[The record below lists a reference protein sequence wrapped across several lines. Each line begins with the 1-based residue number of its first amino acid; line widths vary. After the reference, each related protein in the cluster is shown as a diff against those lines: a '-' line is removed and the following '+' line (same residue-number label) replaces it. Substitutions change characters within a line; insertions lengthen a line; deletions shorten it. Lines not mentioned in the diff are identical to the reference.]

1 MQHQIFQI
9 ISVICLIANIIV
21 LMVVS
26 YYKSSRIQKLSAL
39 LATAA
44 VAVQLGNYFTLF
56 STEYQGLLNALQ
68 LETVG
73 HILVLTA
80 FILFVNEYCNAKIP
94 LSLQMGVIIFNVV
107 CIGFCLSSQYHSL
120 FFKELV
126 YVSDVEWPYI
136 DPAASVFDIAYRIV
150 NVIFILILSVRIVKM
165 IANERNDK
173 KGKDILILLSIFV
186 AFIADLVSSLE
197 LMEGYDLFSIGIAI
211 STIILG
217 IAVYKFGILDTMQ
230 LAKENVLE
238 QTTEG
243 VIVVGV
249 DKKLVYANDKALELM
264 PYLNMENVAYAEKKL
279 AEMFEGEHSMI
290 KTAEG
295 QYEAKISPLYE
306 NGILK
311 GYMAFLIDMSFIER
325 YTKEIIEL
333 KEAAE
338 AASRSKSLFL
348 ANMSHE
354 IRTPM
359 NAIVGFNELIL
370 QKSKNSE
377 ILGYANDIKVSSNN
391 LLSIINDVLD
401 LSRIESGKMELNEV
415 NYKLDELIKESVL
428 NIKSAAENKGLE
440 FILDVDSNLPYG
452 LYGDNAHI
460 RNVLVNLLNNA
471 VKYTPTGFVKF
482 VVKLDD
488 IRDDLVTIR
497 FAIADS
503 GIGIKESDIPRLFDE
518 FEKFDTK
525 KNSGVEGTGLGLAI
539 VKGYAELLGGQIIVD
554 SEYGLG
560 STFTF
565 VVTQK
570 VVCSDRLANCAI
582 EAEEEEHTKT
592 RRKFKAPNA
601 RILITDDNE
610 INLKVS
616 SSLLRTYG
624 IRVDTASSGREAID
638 ACRTEPYDIIFMDQM
653 MPEMDGV
660 EAMKRI
666 RTLLDDDNYK
676 SIIVA
681 LTANAISGVKEQ
693 MQREGFDDYITKPI
707 DIAYMEKVLLKF
719 LPEELI
725 VYADES
731 DKEETADVD
740 DVQDVHNTRNTHN
753 VQHEPATNGKQDT
766 FEECLEGF
774 DVAKGVSC
782 CGGDMECFLEILKVY
797 YDSGEKR
804 LDELKSFLDTK
815 DYKNYIIAVHGLK
828 SSSASIGAMELS
840 ECAKAHEF
848 SGKDEKYDFLHE
860 DFSHL
865 ESLYRQALDKI
876 YRALV
881 VKGIIAEAAD
891 DLVEDSGAQ
900 LPAEIVAE
908 AISSIKTMLGEYEID
923 YAARLIEQLLTCKL
937 PSDVKENI
945 HSLKAAMDDENAK
958 DIYAIVKRI

>member
-94 LSLQMGVIIFNVV
+94 LYLQMGVIIFNVV

-120 FFKELV
+120 FFKEMV

-136 DPAASVFDIAYRIV
+136 DPSASVFDIAYRIV

-165 IANERNDK
+165 VVNERNDK
-173 KGKDILILLSIFV
+173 KGKDILILLSIVV

-197 LMEGYDLFSIGIAI
+197 LIEGYDLFSIGIAL
-211 STIILG
+211 STFILG

-264 PYLNMENVAYAEKKL
+264 PYLNMENAAYADKKL
-279 AEMFEGEHSMI
+279 AEMFEGEYSMI

-377 ILGYANDIKVSSNN
+377 ILGYANDIKTSSNS

-415 NYKLDELIKESVL
+415 NYKLDQLIKESVL

-452 LYGDNAHI
+452 LYGDNTHI
-460 RNVLVNLLNNA
+460 RNILVNLLNNA
-471 VKYTPTGFVKF
+471 VKYTPAGFVKF

-488 IRDDLVTIR
+488 IRDELVTIR

-503 GIGIKESDIPRLFDE
+503 GIGIKETDIPRLFDE

-582 EAEEEEHTKT
+582 EAEEEHSKT

-666 RTLLDDDNYK
+666 RTLLDDDSYK

-707 DIAYMEKVLLKF
+707 DISYMEKVLLKF

-725 VYADES
+725 VYADEG
-731 DKEETADVD
+731 DKEE
-740 DVQDVHNTRNTHN
+740 
-753 VQHEPATNGKQDT
+753 PATAGKQDT

-804 LDELKSFLDTK
+804 LGELKSFLDTK

-876 YRALV
+876 YGALV
-881 VKGIIAEAAD
+881 AKGIIAEATD
-891 DLVEDSGAQ
+891 DLAEDSGVQ
-900 LPAEIVAE
+900 LPTEIIAE

-923 YAARLIEQLLTCKL
+923 YATRLIEQLLTCRL
-937 PSDVKENI
+937 PSDIKENI